1 VSEQTWWYLSR
12 STGIVA
18 LVALVLSLVWG
29 VLLATRVL
37 KPHDRP
43 AWLLDLHG
51 WFGGLAVVM
60 TGLHLL
66 GLALDGYVHFGVA
79 ELFVP
84 GASPYRPLAVAV
96 GVVSM
101 YLLVAVQVTAVMRRH
116 LPRRVW
122 HAVHYASY
130 LLVWGGL
137 VHAGMAGT
145 DVSNR
150 VYQVLALVLT
160 ILAVTAAIVRIV
172 SPGPWWAGDPVAD
185 GLRVGR
191 QRRRSWWPPWSSSTG
206 TKPTFS
212 R

>member
-1 VSEQTWWYLSR
+1 MNEQVWWYLSR

-37 KPHDRP
+37 RPHDRP

-51 WFGGLAVVM
+51 WFGGVAVTM

-66 GLALDGYVHFGVA
+66 GLVLDGYVHFGVV
-79 ELFVP
+79 ELLVP

-101 YLLVAVQVTAVMRRH
+101 YLLVAVQLTAVLRKR

-122 HAVHYASY
+122 RGVHIASY

-150 VYQVLALVLT
+150 GYQVLALALT
-160 ILAVTAAIVRIV
+160 ILAASAAIVRIV
-172 SPGPWWAGDPVAD
+172 SPT
-185 GLRVGR
+185 RS
-191 QRRRSWWPPWSSSTG
+191 RRAA
-206 TKPTFS
+206 PTAS
-212 R
+212 

>member
-1 VSEQTWWYLSR
+1 MNEQTWWYLSR

-37 KPHDRP
+37 RPHDRP

-51 WFGGLAVVM
+51 WLGGLAVMM
-60 TGLHLL
+60 TAFHLL
-66 GLALDGYVHFGVA
+66 GLALDGYVHFGVG

-84 GASPYRPLAVAV
+84 GASAYRPVAVAV

-101 YLLVAVQVTAVMRRH
+101 YLLVAVQLTAVLRKR

-122 HAVHYASY
+122 RGVHYASY

-150 VYQVLALVLT
+150 VYQVLAFALTVL
-160 ILAVTAAIVRIV
+160 AATAAILRIV
-172 SPGPWWAGDPVAD
+172 SPARG
-185 GLRVGR
+185 
-191 QRRRSWWPPWSSSTG
+191 RRSI
-206 TKPTFS
+206 PTTT
-212 R
+212 